1 MKQENESQRK
11 LERKV
16 GRKEDKEAKKE
27 KRWSGIRRT
36 KARKGIKRREIIERR
51 LEKGSKKTKV
61 RGSKHAK

>member
-16 GRKEDKEAKKE
+16 GRKEDKEGKKE

-61 RGSKHAK
+61 RGSTHAK